1 MRIVR
6 LPGVHHDANA
16 ILILHQGASI
26 LIDAGTNWY
35 QALQVERI
43 RGQLDGCSEPT
54 LLLLTSKRFIHAAGA
69 SHLASVLGCR
79 VLAHPKAISPLA
91 LGDFFTTWANRYDS
105 DFPPVQAEALEETV
119 PITLGDLV
127 IQPMAMP
134 GIGEDAVIY
143 HLPAHGIAIVGGLV
157 PREDL
162 LARWDLPSGSL
173 PDLQAS
179 IERLQGL
186 ALKRLIPANGP
197 AIVGVDRIEQTLER
211 HADALRGIM
220 EHGGQLPSGWKRPAP
235 TACFHSPRLAWPRFD
250 GPQ

>member
-16 ILILHQGASI
+16 ILILHQGASV
-26 LIDAGTNWY
+26 LIGAGTNWY

-134 GIGEDAVIY
+134 GIGEDAVICIFQPMVSPSWGVG
-143 HLPAHGIAIVGGLV
+143 PARG
-157 PREDL
+157 P
-162 LARWDLPSGSL
+162 ARPLGSPLRLPS
-173 PDLQAS
+173 DLQAS
-179 IERLQGL
+179 IEQAQGL

-235 TACFHSPRLAWPRFD
+235 TACFHSPRPAWPRFD